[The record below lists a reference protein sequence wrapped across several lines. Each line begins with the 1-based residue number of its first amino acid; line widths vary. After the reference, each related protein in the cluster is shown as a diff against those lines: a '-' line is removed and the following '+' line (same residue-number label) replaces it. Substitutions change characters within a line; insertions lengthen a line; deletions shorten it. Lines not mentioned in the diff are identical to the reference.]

1 MMDLVFATNNRHK
14 LREVRAMLGS
24 GIRLLDLGGIGCRDD
39 IPETADTFEGNAA
52 LKARYI
58 HDRFGRDCFADDS
71 GLEVEALGGR
81 PGVHSARYAGP
92 GHDFGKN
99 IDRLLGE
106 LDGVSD
112 RRARFRTVICLILS
126 GREYFFE
133 GTVGG
138 TILAARRGTGGF
150 GYDPIFLP
158 GGHERT
164 FAEMSPEEKNR
175 LSHRAEAVRRMA
187 AFLGVRKS

>member
-14 LREVRAMLGS
+14 LGEVKDILGS
-24 GIRLLDLGGIGCRDD
+24 GIRLLDLGGIGCHDD

-52 LKARYI
+52 LKARFI
-58 HDRFGRDCFADDS
+58 HDRYGRDCFADDT

-92 GHDFGKN
+92 GHDFEKN
-99 IDRLLGE
+99 IDRLLVE
-106 LDGVSD
+106 LAGVTH

-126 GREYFFE
+126 GREYYFE
-133 GTVGG
+133 GSVRG
-138 TILAARRGTGGF
+138 TILTARRGTGGF
-150 GYDPIFLP
+150 GYDPVFLP
-158 GGHERT
+158 EGRERT
-164 FAEMSPEEKNR
+164 FAEMSTAEKNR

-187 AFLGVRKS
+187 SFLGTGKG